1 MSRHGAGAVVVA
13 NGLPVVDSFQFSNPF
28 LTPSTVSFRIQW
40 EATGAPLAVGAGNA
54 VPSTAPTAFLGMFAP
69 ARATGRLSGA
79 ELGFS
84 FVSEPG
90 ASTDLGYAQFGHE
103 RNGVFLS

>member
-1 MSRHGAGAVVVA
+1 MSRNGARAIVVV
-13 NGLPVVDSFQFSNPF
+13 NDVPVIDSFQFASPF
-28 LTPSTVSFRIQW
+28 LAPSTVSFRIDW
-40 EATGAPLAVGAGNA
+40 EATGALLELGSGNA
-54 VPSTAPTAFLGMFAP
+54 VPPTDRAAFLGTFAA

-90 ASTDLGYAQFGHE
+90 ASSDLGYAEFGQE